1 MWHVC
6 CSAVALLWLL
16 WHCFVAV
23 VFVVEYCGFLHRFTL
38 LYRPHFFFFFLVGLC
53 RPRRLVASLSLH
65 FPRYFAGIT
74 SHGDKDA
81 TSVYVHVCVS
91 LCSPTLF
98 RTCLLLFSLSRI
110 AIVVQ
115 FLSYSFRHSC
125 CLTGDIRPPPH
136 THRWLRVSPAT
147 FLLYPHPPAV
157 LGSSGSVALLAS
169 HSIAQSSS
177 SSRDVIRRRFCSWLA
192 STSTIPFAVASLCT
206 PLSISFAFLLSIVPH
221 GPSFSLDVPFPFYFL
236 LFTTSR
242 VKPFAPLL
250 RMAYDRRTKSPR
262 S

>member
-1 MWHVC
+1 MPHRCTYTCVFLSVPPPSFALVC
-6 CSAVALLWLL
+6 CCS
-16 WHCFVAV
+16 
-23 VFVVEYCGFLHRFTL
+23 
-38 LYRPHFFFFFLVGLC
+38 
-53 RPRRLVASLSLH
+53 
-65 FPRYFAGIT
+65 
-74 SHGDKDA
+74 
-81 TSVYVHVCVS
+81 VS
-91 LCSPTLF
+91 LALRLWCSFCRILSAILAASPVIYDRHRIPIGGSVSLPLRFYFTPT
-98 RTCLLLFSLSRI
+98 
-110 AIVVQ
+110 
-115 FLSYSFRHSC
+115 
-125 CLTGDIRPPPH
+125 
-136 THRWLRVSPAT
+136 
-147 FLLYPHPPAV
+147 PPAV

-250 RMAYDRRTKSPR
+250 RVAYDRRTKSPR